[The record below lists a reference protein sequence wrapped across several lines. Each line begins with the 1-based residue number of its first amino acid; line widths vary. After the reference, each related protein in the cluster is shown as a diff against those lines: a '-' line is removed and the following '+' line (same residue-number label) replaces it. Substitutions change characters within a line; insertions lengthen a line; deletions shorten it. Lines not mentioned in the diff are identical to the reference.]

1 MSPTI
6 QNLIEVAQILGWAS
20 LWALG
25 GCWVARGAFRLAP
38 EEEGL
43 VGFSL
48 GLVLELIVFNFLA
61 RTLPILTA
69 SWLSAGLVFGLGFVL
84 AAARGFRQM
93 LKLQFVPWH
102 WLGFT
107 VLLAIFFSISR
118 GMAIFDDF
126 VNLTTLST
134 MATGEIPPRFALDPA
149 VPYGYHYLLHLLA
162 SQVMNVGHWYL
173 WNTWDLA
180 RSVSLA
186 LAVILGIQWT
196 RRVTGSLK
204 AGLFAGALVLFASG
218 MRWMLLFLPDNL
230 LGRMSQRME
239 LLGTGAQS
247 GPELTRALGNVWAFE
262 GGGPIPL
269 PFAFANGLLTPGVLS
284 FHISTGL
291 MILAVIFLL
300 LLTFNRTR
308 NKIAFVVLAILIS
321 ATGLLG
327 ETSLLL
333 NLMGW
338 ALITLLWAIHN
349 RSLRLPANLWC
360 WWLTLVAAW
369 FIIAVQGGAWSDVIS
384 GLIRKVILGL
394 PTVSY
399 QTIGFQLLWPPAIVS
414 TQLGAMPLTH
424 PLTLLAGV
432 LEMGP
437 LPFILPLIAVWGW
450 KALKQERWFEAALA
464 AEAIISLATLAVG
477 FTGSTGIRNTNRL
490 YSFLPISLILATPLL
505 YWWLQRRSGVVR
517 AAVLSLA
524 VLTMVSG
531 ALMFFLQL
539 PAAKRPVYSYFL
551 TKLDTMI
558 VKSYWNQLEPDALVF
573 DSEPIRGVAI
583 FGRHTNAATTWFDHK
598 PEFQSLVTNPDPVT
612 LRAQGYWYIYLDESY
627 WHNLPPDKQ
636 AALEG
641 QCVVVL
647 DEVKEDGYWRQ
658 LLDIRGCR

>member
-1 MSPTI
+1 MSPTL
-6 QNLIEVAQILGWAS
+6 QNLIELAQMLIWID
-20 LWALG
+20 LWTLG

-61 RTLPILTA
+61 RVFPILTA
-69 SWLSAGLVFGLGFVL
+69 SWLSAALIFGFGFVL
-84 AAARGFRQM
+84 AGVMDFRRL
-93 LKLQFVPWH
+93 LKFRVVPWQ
-102 WLGFT
+102 WLGFM
-107 VLLAIFFSISR
+107 VLLSVFFSISR

-173 WNTWDLA
+173 WNAWDLA

-186 LAVILGIQWT
+186 LAVVLGIQWT

-204 AGLFAGALVLFASG
+204 AGLFAGVLVMFASG
-218 MRWMLLFLPDNL
+218 MRWLLLFLPDSL
-230 LGRMSQRME
+230 LDRMSQRME

-247 GPELTRALGNVWAFE
+247 GPGLTQALGNVWAFE
-262 GGGPIPL
+262 GGGPIPF

-291 MILAVIFLL
+291 MILAVTFLL

-308 NKIAFVVLAILIS
+308 NKVAFVVLAILIS
-321 ATGLLG
+321 STGLLG

-338 ALITLLWAIHN
+338 ALVTLLWGIRN
-349 RSLRLPANLWC
+349 RRLRLPANLWW
-360 WWLTLVAAW
+360 WWLTLMAAW
-369 FIIAVQGGAWSDVIS
+369 FIIAVQGGAWSDVIT
-384 GLIRKVILGL
+384 GLIRKVFLSL
-394 PTVSY
+394 PTASY

-414 TQLGAMPLTH
+414 TQLGVMPLTH
-424 PLTLLAGV
+424 PLTLLAGI
-432 LEMGP
+432 LELGP
-437 LPFILPLIAVWGW
+437 LPFTLPLIAVWGW
-450 KALKQERWFEAALA
+450 KAFKQERWFEAALA
-464 AEAIISLATLAVG
+464 AEAILSLATLGVG

-490 YSFLPISLILATPLL
+490 YSFLPISLILAPPLV
-505 YWWLQRRSGVVR
+505 YWWIQKRHRVVR
-517 AAVLSLA
+517 TAVISLA
-524 VLTMVSG
+524 ALAMVSG
-531 ALMFFLQL
+531 AMLFFLQL

-551 TKLDTMI
+551 TKLDAMI
-558 VKSYWNQLEPDALVF
+558 VKDYWNQLEPDALVF
-573 DSEPIRGVAI
+573 DSEPIRGVAV
-583 FGRHTNAATTWFDHK
+583 FGRHTNAATTWFDKK
-598 PEFQSLVTNPDPVT
+598 PEFQSLVANPDPVT
-612 LRAQGYWYIYLDESY
+612 LHSQGYSYVYLDESY
-627 WHNLPPDKQ
+627 WHSLPPDKQ

-641 QCVVVL
+641 KCVIVL

-658 LLDIRGCR
+658 LLDIRNCR